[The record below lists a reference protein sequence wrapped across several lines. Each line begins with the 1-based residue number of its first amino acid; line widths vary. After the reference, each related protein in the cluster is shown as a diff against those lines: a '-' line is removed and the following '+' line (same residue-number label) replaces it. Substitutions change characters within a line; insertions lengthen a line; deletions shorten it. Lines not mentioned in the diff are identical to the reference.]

1 MTKSINAVSGTTHV
15 NNWLASS
22 HAVQVLHIFD
32 RACTLINEHRQVLS
46 IVTPEIGNGPFNLV
60 IGSNLQFTSH
70 IDLESSLSM
79 NPTTL
84 RIGSFTIHTQKAR
97 LWDANPDWKTLHA
110 NRDAILQQ
118 VSRLSNS
125 KPPIS
130 NLQSSSFLSS
140 SLANANLPSSVTA
153 AKQLAGLGQGLTPSG
168 DDYIMGA
175 LYAAWII
182 HPYDVT
188 ERIAREIANIATP
201 LTTSLSA
208 AWLNAA
214 ANGEAGILWHTFFD
228 ALVSG
233 DPSDIE
239 VQVSNIL
246 STGATSGADAL
257 AGFIDTLI
265 SYTELERK
273 DVVPKFL

>member
-1 MTKSINAVSGTTHV
+1 MSTVNALFLTSTASD
-15 NNWLASS
+15 WLANT
-22 HAVQVLHIFD
+22 HHPAVLHIFD
-32 RACTLINEHRQVLS
+32 RACNLINEHRKVLS

-60 IGSNLQFTSH
+60 IESNPQFNSH
-70 IDLESSLSM
+70 IDLESSISM

-84 RIGSFTIHTQKAR
+84 CLGSFTIHTQKAR
-97 LWDANPDWKTLHA
+97 LWDARPDWKTLHA
-110 NRDAILQQ
+110 NRGAILQQ
-118 VSRLSNS
+118 VSLLSNP

-130 NLQSSSFLSS
+130 NLRSSNSLSS
-140 SLANANLPSSVTA
+140 SLAAADLRCSVTA

-168 DDYIMGA
+168 DDYITGA

-182 HPYDVT
+182 HPHDVT
-188 ERIAREIANIATP
+188 ERIAREIATIAIP

-208 AWLNAA
+208 AWLSAA
-214 ANGEAGILWHTFFD
+214 AKGEAGVMWHTFLD
-228 ALVSG
+228 ALVAG
-233 DPSDIE
+233 EPSDIE

-273 DVVPKFL
+273 DVVPKYL